1 MEHKN
6 LNTPQNPPLQQTAVS
21 GSSIIDVYHL
31 TKLKERWE
39 YLIAGIPSDHEQVI
53 AIKSC
58 INDLDFI
65 LRSYCR

>member
-1 MEHKN
+1 MQETSN
-6 LNTPQNPPLQQTAVS
+6 LPQNQPLQQTAVS
-21 GSSIIDVYHL
+21 GSSIIDIYHL

-58 INDLDFI
+58 INDLDI
-65 LRSYCR
+65 VLRSYCR

>member
-1 MEHKN
+1 MQETKN
-6 LNTPQNPPLQQTAVS
+6 LPQTPPLQQTAVS
-21 GSSIIDVYHL
+21 GSSIIDVYYL

-65 LRSYCR
+65 LRSYCT